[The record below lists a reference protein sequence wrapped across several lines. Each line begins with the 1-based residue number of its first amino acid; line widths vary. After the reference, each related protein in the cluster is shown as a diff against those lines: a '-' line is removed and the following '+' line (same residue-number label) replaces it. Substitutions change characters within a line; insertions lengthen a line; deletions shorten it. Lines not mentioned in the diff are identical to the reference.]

1 MKPIAFGRFVPFK
14 SNPDGPPA
22 TKSILNEA
30 SKDLSSPIV
39 AVVKIDTQN
48 GRSLISSDADML
60 TEVNAAFD
68 SKEVYSNI
76 KSLKKLFQSRE
87 RTLIK

>member
-1 MKPIAFGRFVPFK
+1 MKPIAFGPFVLFK
-14 SNPDGPPA
+14 TYPDAPPA
-22 TKSILNEA
+22 AKSILNEA

-76 KSLKKLFQSRE
+76 KSLKNYFSQGKEL
-87 RTLIK
+87 

>member
-1 MKPIAFGRFVPFK
+1 MKLIAFGPFVPFK

-39 AVVKIDTQN
+39 AIGRIDTQN
-48 GRSLISSDADML
+48 GRSLVSSGADML
-60 TEVNAAFD
+60 AVVIAAFD

-76 KSLKKLFQSRE
+76 KSLNKLFQSRE
-87 RTLIK
+87 RTLIT

>member
-22 TKSILNEA
+22 TRSILNEA

-48 GRSLISSDADML
+48 GRSLVSSDADML

-87 RTLIK
+87 RTLIT

>member
-14 SNPDGPPA
+14 SNTDGPPA
-22 TKSILNEA
+22 TRSILNEA

-48 GRSLISSDADML
+48 GRSLVSSDADML

-87 RTLIK
+87 RTLIT